1 MFHQV
6 WGQVVLPGWYNF
18 SYTPVMKTA
27 ISIPDPLFEAA
38 EETAKRLR
46 MSRSELYTRALR
58 EFLDEQQTAHI
69 TERLNQVYE
78 DISLTVDPVL
88 VGLQAASLPTEEW

>member
-1 MFHQV
+1 
-6 WGQVVLPGWYNF
+6 
-18 SYTPVMKTA
+18 MKTA
-27 ISIPDPLFEAA
+27 ISIPDPIFEAA

-58 EFLDEQQTAHI
+58 EFLDEKQTAHI

-78 DISLTVDPVL
+78 DISSTLDPVL
-88 VGLQAASLPTEEW
+88 VRLQAASLPTEEW